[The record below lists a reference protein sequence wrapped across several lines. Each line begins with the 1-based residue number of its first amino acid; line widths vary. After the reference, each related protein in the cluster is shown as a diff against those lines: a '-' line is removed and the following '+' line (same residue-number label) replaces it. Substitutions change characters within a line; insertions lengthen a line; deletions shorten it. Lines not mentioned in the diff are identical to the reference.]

1 MSTPKQTGALMRSR
15 AREAALQY
23 LYQMDFNLLVSFTFP
38 EFVKEF
44 FSIISEEDPS
54 VKGASS
60 SELSASAIAFAETI
74 VKGVLANRDAIDGVI
89 AAEVEHWSVARMTPV
104 DRNVIR
110 IATYE
115 MLHTT
120 DVPPRVAINEAINL
134 AKKFGG
140 EKSGA
145 FVNSVLDKIRAH
157 IESERK

>member
-1 MSTPKQTGALMRSR
+1 MKASKVSGGLMRSR

-23 LYQMDFNLLVSFTFP
+23 LYQLDFSVVSSYSFSQFLQELYDLVS
-38 EFVKEF
+38 EDE
-44 FSIISEEDPS
+44 ISEDYEDHVEIS
-54 VKGASS
+54 DN
-60 SELSASAIAFAETI
+60 AIKFAEEI
-74 VKGVLANRDAIDGVI
+74 VKGVHSTKKEIDDVI
-89 AAEVEHWSVARMTPV
+89 SKNAENWSVSRMAPV

-115 MLHTT
+115 MVHR
-120 DVPPRVAINEAINL
+120 DDIPNRVAINEAINM

-157 IESERK
+157 LESKA